1 MEDFGYV
8 KDGKNKDFSALTKKI
23 ALSCATLF
31 SISCFIY
38 ITINAYY
45 YVYGDDN
52 TEIETIKSPE
62 GPIKI
67 VEEDTVAIVGGAGKI
82 NDSIYEDIFGHKKE
96 SLAKVAPRI
105 RISPEQ
111 PVAPAKMTAEDRMLN
126 ESTPILSDSSPERES
141 PKENQKPGQKPG
153 QKPDKAQQKSADQ
166 GMIVYRDKPKESD
179 GSQDLLTKGK
189 VESKVPSNTSGRDVA
204 TAKKS
209 DKRRYLRIQVA
220 AVTSK
225 KSADEYWRKI
235 SNSNPRLFS
244 GLKPFTEEVNLGKRG
259 IFYRLQIGNFS
270 DQVEAEEFC
279 GRYTSQM
286 GKSKADC
293 IVVE

>member
-8 KDGKNKDFSALTKKI
+8 KDEKKKNVSALTKKI
-23 ALSCATLF
+23 FLAGATIF

-45 YVYGDDN
+45 YVYGDKN
-52 TEIETIKSPE
+52 TDEVETIKSPE
-62 GPIKI
+62 EPIKV
-67 VEEDTVAIVGGAGKI
+67 VEEDVVVITGGAGKI
-82 NDSIYEDIFGHKKE
+82 NDSIYEDIFGNRKE
-96 SLAKVAPRI
+96 SLAKVTPKI
-105 RISPEQ
+105 RISPE
-111 PVAPAKMTAEDRMLN
+111 PALPPKPTAEDKLLN
-126 ESTPILSDSSPERES
+126 ESTPTVTTATTE
-141 PKENQKPGQKPG
+141 KENQKPSRQT
-153 QKPDKAQQKSADQ
+153 DH
-166 GMIVYRDKPKESD
+166 GMIVYRDKPQENT

-189 VESKVPSNTSGRDVA
+189 VETKVPTNTSGRDVA
-204 TAKKS
+204 APTKS
-209 DKRRYLRIQVA
+209 DKRKYLRIQVA

-225 KSADEYWRKI
+225 KSAEEYWRKI
-235 SNSNPRLFS
+235 RDSNPRLFS

-270 DQVEAEEFC
+270 DQVDAEEFC
-279 GRYTSQM
+279 SHYTSQM